1 MIHIYKYRYD
11 TCWPKRA
18 STWQSCELKKGKPN
32 SARFWPQN
40 AGRVDESILRWT
52 FFKKLVWTQNV
63 RLASTRTMF
72 LRNHG
77 TVKDPS
83 GCICR
88 FVFLYLSWDA
98 GNYSSQKR
106 AYAPSSGN
114 YPAAGALSGLLMGS
128 QHRSTRSPF
137 PGENDVPSGNDYI
150 TVCSWKW
157 PFTVDWPIKNGDFLH
172 SSVNVDQRLDLVYSG
187 QQECW

>member
-1 MIHIYKYRYD
+1 MDTYKDMMHIYKYRYD

-63 RLASTRTMF
+63 RLASTRTTF

-83 GCICR
+83 VFFYGYNDYPVEHLNYRKPLNVWR
-88 FVFLYLSWDA
+88 FRLHLGSMRLMAHGSRDVALFPWWL
-98 GNYSSQKR
+98 
-106 AYAPSSGN
+106 
-114 YPAAGALSGLLMGS
+114 LSG
-128 QHRSTRSPF
+128 
-137 PGENDVPSGNDYI
+137 GERRAV
-150 TVCSWKW
+150 
-157 PFTVDWPIKNGDFLH
+157 
-172 SSVNVDQRLDLVYSG
+172 
-187 QQECW
+187 